1 MKHVILITAL
11 FMVTAL
17 APAKEVKTGAL
28 TLNVPDTWVQEKVRS
43 AMRAA
48 QFIVPGPDA
57 KQEEVGELVIFYFG
71 PQQGGTVD
79 ANIQRWVG
87 QFVEK
92 GRDVKKDQGDS
103 VNGQYNLVNIT
114 GTYNKPFGPPIC
126 PPEHTDSWLSDV
138 SHYREY
144 AQRKLLSEIDR
155 PSQNGHRSRR
165 GHEKGNR
172 YKVSV
177 NLSCLASIILPA

>member
-11 FMVTAL
+11 FMITAL
-17 APAKEVKTGAL
+17 AAAKEVKTGAL
-28 TLNVPDTWVQEKVRS
+28 TLNVPDTWVQEKVKS

-57 KQEEVGELVIFYFG
+57 KQEEAGELVIFYFG

-103 VNGQYNLVNIT
+103 ANGQYNLVNIT
-114 GTYNKPFGPPIC
+114 GTYNKPFGPPF
-126 PPEHTDSWLSDV
+126 
-138 SHYREY
+138 
-144 AQRKLLSEIDR
+144 AQQSK
-155 PSQNGHRSRR
+155 PSPGYQMLAITVNTP
-165 GHEKGNR
+165 KGNYFLKLTGPVKTVTAAEEDMR
-172 YKVSV
+172 K
-177 NLSCLASIILPA
+177 AIGIK